1 MESAMRGPNSFI
13 EALLNCDFE
22 TARALLFAGTD
33 VNAKYGEGRWSAM
46 HFMAE
51 NRIAEAVAWLL
62 EQGAD
67 INAQDMF
74 GQTPL
79 HLAIDSEADCA
90 RQEYDKTGVSSLS
103 GEITKLLLEH
113 GADMNAKTSKGRTP
127 LAIARAMGHTVAVEE
142 LKRHGAQDE

>member
-1 MESAMRGPNSFI
+1 
-13 EALLNCDFE
+13 
-22 TARALLFAGTD
+22 
-33 VNAKYGEGRWSAM
+33 M